1 MCNFKIFITFK
12 YATLLLL
19 EVSLLDYGIH
29 YQDAITEHL
38 GNNKLIRPSQHDFT
52 AAKSCVTNL
61 LEYLEVLT
69 KLVNDGHAVNV
80 VYCDFAKV
88 IYKVQQQRLIIRVFQ
103 NFKSLFKLKISE
115 IF

>member
-1 MCNFKIFITFK
+1 M
-12 YATLLLL
+12 

-38 GNNKLIRPSQHDFT
+38 GNNKLICPSQHSFI

-69 KLVNDGHAVNV
+69 KFVNEGHTVNV
-80 VYCDFAKV
+80 VYCDCAKV
-88 IYKVQQQRLIIRVFQ
+88 INKVQQQRLII
-103 NFKSLFKLKISE
+103 KIDAHW
-115 IF
+115 IDGKGVGWT